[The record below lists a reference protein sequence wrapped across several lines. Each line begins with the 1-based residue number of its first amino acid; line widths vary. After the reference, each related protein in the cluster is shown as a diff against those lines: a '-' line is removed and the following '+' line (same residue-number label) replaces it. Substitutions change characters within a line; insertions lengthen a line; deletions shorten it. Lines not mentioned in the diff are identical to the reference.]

1 MEFFKGMPYMMEML
15 FYDHECVGIYELI
28 NFYDDNKCDVKLK
41 LFHPFNRHKAIL
53 EHIKLNDIKN
63 AVLDYMDLQAHRN
76 TEDCNKLQAYEVV
89 EYFKSQIGRE
99 GK

>member
-1 MEFFKGMPYMMEML
+1 MPYVMEML

-28 NFYDDNKCDVKLK
+28 NFYDDNTCDVKLK

-63 AVLDYMDLQAHRN
+63 AVLYYMDLQAHRD
-76 TEDCNKLQAYEVV
+76 TEDCNKLQAYKVV
-89 EYFKSQIGRE
+89 ECFKSQINKE
-99 GK
+99 VKL

>member
-1 MEFFKGMPYMMEML
+1 MEFFNGMPYVMEML

-28 NFYDDNKCDVKLK
+28 NFYDDNTCDVKLK

-63 AVLDYMDLQAHRN
+63 AVLDYMILQAYCD
-76 TEDCNKLQAYEVV
+76 TEDCNKLQAYEVI
-89 EYFKSQIGRE
+89 EYFKSQIGME